1 MLGRKVAF
9 GALWLV
15 GSRIATKAMNLIAM
29 LVVAR
34 LLTPADFGLV
44 ALAATVWLIL
54 DAITD
59 LSLSEALIR
68 MRAPPKSAY
77 DTALTMNA
85 LRGLSL
91 SAIMLAMA
99 LPFAELYGD
108 PRLTELLLALAVCP
122 VFKGLVSP
130 RMADLARALRLK
142 LVFAL
147 EVSAKAASFVASIA
161 FAIATQSYWALIAGL
176 IAAPTINCL
185 VSYILAPYRPGISLS
200 HWREIIRFSGWLA
213 LSQAIVTL
221 NAHADRF
228 FVGGHLGQAD
238 LGQYTVG
245 TELATLPTQGPV
257 LPITRALYVGFA
269 KLADNLDQLR
279 SAFLTSHLLVVALT
293 LPLGLV
299 VAVLAEPLIL
309 LTVGEDWLKAAL
321 VIQVVAPMA
330 AIRVLA
336 VTVQPMVMA
345 TGNTH
350 LLARREALAFVLRL
364 PIILTGLYAFG
375 FEGLVWGRGLSIF
388 VYLYLNLDLARSIL
402 GVSLFE
408 QVSAPWR
415 SLASGGALVGSLLVL
430 AQAFPADRADSLS
443 LLVHTASLSCVGF
456 LVYGGVHLLLWRM
469 TGYPS
474 GPERRVLQL
483 LRRASEPA

>member
-9 GALWLV
+9 GALWLI
-15 GSRIATKAMNLIAM
+15 GSRVATKAMNLIAM

-59 LSLSEALIR
+59 LSLSEALVR
-68 MRAPPKSAY
+68 MPAPPKSAY

-85 LRGLSL
+85 MRGLLL
-91 SAIMLAMA
+91 SALLLGMA
-99 LPFAELYGD
+99 VPFAELYGD
-108 PRLTELLLALAVCP
+108 PRLTDLLLALAICP

-142 LVFAL
+142 MVFAL
-147 EVSAKAASFVASIA
+147 EVSAKSASFVASIG

-176 IAAPTINCL
+176 IAAPAINFA

-200 HWREIIRFSGWLA
+200 HWREIFAFSSWLT
-213 LSQAIVTL
+213 LSQAIVTM
-221 NAHADRF
+221 NAQADRF
-228 FVGGHLGQAD
+228 FVGGHLGPAD
-238 LGQYTVG
+238 LGQYAVG

-269 KLADNLDQLR
+269 KLVDNLDQLR
-279 SAFLTSHLLVVALT
+279 SAFLTSQLLVVALT

-309 LTVGEDWLKAAL
+309 LTIGPEWLKAAF
-321 VIQVVAPMA
+321 VVQVLAPMA
-330 AIRVLA
+330 AIRVVTA
-336 VTVQPMVMA
+336 TVQPMAMA
-345 TGNTH
+345 TGNTKM
-350 LLARREALAFVLRL
+350 LFRREALAFALRM
-364 PIILTGLYAFG
+364 PVILVGLYTAG
-375 FEGLVWGRGLSIF
+375 FAGLVWGRALCTLIYIYLNVKMAQRILGLS
-388 VYLYLNLDLARSIL
+388 V
-402 GVSLFE
+402 VE
-408 QVSAPWR
+408 QLTAPWR
-415 SLASGGALVGSLLVL
+415 SLTSGAVMVACMLVVKQL
-430 AQAFPADRADSLS
+430 FPADAGDTVTLIIHTGSLFC
-443 LLVHTASLSCVGF
+443 LGF
-456 LVYGGVHLLLWRM
+456 LVYGGVHLLLWRI
-469 TGYPS
+469 TGYPA

-483 LRRASEPA
+483 LKRASEPA